1 MNVKPARVR
10 ATRAF
15 RPAHLSKILTYRAI
29 HTDSLTSPAFE
40 PANFHCLT
48 SRRGIHIRPFALFRQ
63 ASGGDRPT
71 KVTLFA
77 GLSGSMA

>member
-1 MNVKPARVR
+1 MSVA
-10 ATRAF
+10 
-15 RPAHLSKILTYRAI
+15 
-29 HTDSLTSPAFE
+29 
-40 PANFHCLT
+40 
-48 SRRGIHIRPFALFRQ
+48 PFALFRQ